1 MRSEEELERQ
11 ADKPAGRQAGEEEQ
25 PGRQQPAGELGQRG
39 QQPSH
44 GADPESRSA
53 PTAFSIL
60 LIILV
65 VLALITAVMAASGVG
80 EVQGATIADVVTA
93 PILGFADALP
103 VCLFVMVLGGF
114 LGVVAETGALDA
126 GVGALVAKLHGK
138 ERWLIPICMAV
149 FSIGGT
155 TYGMWEETV
164 PFCLLLAATM
174 VAAGY
179 DSLTGVAIVLVGAG
193 CGVIGS
199 TVNPF
204 AVGVAVDAISSSGIA
219 VNQAEVIALGAILWV
234 VCLAIGAVY
243 VMRYAKSVR
252 ESAANS
258 LMSQTEWRLMER
270 DFGAAPTFTNASDA
284 AAHKP
289 GEVYASLRAMTLKQK
304 WTLVVFAITFLVMIV
319 GFIPWEEFGVSAFE
333 WSAFLTGLP
342 LGEWYFSDAS
352 TWFLLMAII
361 IGFVAWMREAEF
373 VKAFLNGA
381 ADMIS
386 VVLIIA
392 VARSITVLMGETGLD
407 MWLLDQAA
415 SWLSGVSSLVFAPL
429 GMLVFMGLSFLIP
442 SSSGLA
448 TVSMPIMAPLASH
461 LGFSVEV
468 TVMLFVAASGV
479 VNLIAPTSGAL
490 VGGLALA
497 KLQYS
502 TWLRFF
508 AKVFALLSVVC
519 MVVLTVAMV
528 VMSA

>member
-1 MRSEEELERQ
+1 MRSENELE
-11 ADKPAGRQAGEEEQ
+11 DDDGQ
-25 PGRQQPAGELGQRG
+25 PRH
-39 QQPSH
+39 S
-44 GADPESRSA
+44 ADPESRSA
-53 PTAFSIL
+53 PSAFSIL

-65 VLALITAVMAASGVG
+65 VLALATAIMSALGVG
-80 EVQGATIADVVTA
+80 GVVGASIADVVTA

-103 VCLFVMVLGGF
+103 VCLFVLVLGGF
-114 LGVVAETGALDA
+114 LGIVAETGALDA
-126 GVGALVAKLHGK
+126 GVGTLVNKLHGK
-138 ERWLIPICMAV
+138 ERWLIPLLILV

-204 AVGVAVDAISSSGIA
+204 AVGVAVDAISSVGIA
-219 VNQAEVIALGAILWV
+219 VNQADVIVLGAILWV
-234 VCLAIGAVY
+234 VCLIIGAIR
-243 VMRYAKSVR
+243 VMRYARGVR
-252 ESAANS
+252 LNASSS
-258 LMSQTEWRLMER
+258 LMTDTEWRLMES
-270 DFGAAPTFTNASDA
+270 DFGAASASSARSA
-284 AAHKP
+284 ASSHSP
-289 GEVYASLRAMTLKQK
+289 GEVYSRQEKMTSKQK
-304 WTLVVFAITFLVMIV
+304 WTLIVFGVTFLVMII
-319 GFIPWEEFGVSAFE
+319 GFIPWEEFGIDALR
-333 WSAFLTGLP
+333 WSSFLTGLP
-342 LGEWYFSDAS
+342 LGEWYFNDAS

-361 IGFVAWMREAEF
+361 IGFVAWMRESVF

-407 MWLLDQAA
+407 IWLLDQAA
-415 SWLSGVSSLVFAPL
+415 SWLSGVSSFVFAPL
-429 GMLVFMGLSFLIP
+429 GMLVFMGLSVLIP

-448 TVSMPIMAPLASH
+448 TVSMPIMAPLANQ

-468 TVMLFVAASGV
+468 TIMLFVAASGV
-479 VNLIAPTSGAL
+479 VNLIVPTSGAL

-502 TWLRFF
+502 TWVRFF
-508 AKVFALLSVVC
+508 AGTFAAMAIACLMVLTASMILLS
-519 MVVLTVAMV
+519 A
-528 VMSA
+528 